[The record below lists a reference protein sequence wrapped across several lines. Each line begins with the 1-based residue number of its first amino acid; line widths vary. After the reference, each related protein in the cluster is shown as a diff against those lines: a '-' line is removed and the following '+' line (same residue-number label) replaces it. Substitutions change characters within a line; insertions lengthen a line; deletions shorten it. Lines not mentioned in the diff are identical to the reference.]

1 MDLAPL
7 LLAGVRDAGS
17 AQLSDKQFKALLSH
31 ADDLVQASL
40 QPAQRSNNHRPLSE
54 LSELPG
60 QRAEQQSD

>member
-17 AQLSDKQFKALLSH
+17 AQLNDKQFKALLSH

-40 QPAQRSNNHRPLSE
+40 QSAQHSNGHKSASE
-54 LSELPG
+54 LSQVPG
-60 QRAEQQSD
+60 MEEAIHE